1 MLSARDFEQLQAAAM
16 LLERPRDFFAIPLG
30 TLRLTR
36 IDAGDDPSRHCYLFV
51 GDATAAPMTAL
62 WPDPGAT
69 LPAPRPESELPF
81 RLKII
86 HFNDLHGHLVHF
98 SRHGTRPVFAQ
109 IAGHLNAL
117 RSRYYGHPQRG
128 VLAFSGGDDS
138 VGSVFDALLG
148 SDTASYRAHAAYR
161 LYSAAGIDA
170 CVMGNHDLDLG
181 VRRLAHALRTDARF
195 PLLTA
200 NLAGCSWLSGLYF
213 PAALLVVK
221 GVRVAVVGLTTP
233 AQIAPQ
239 PDSTLNF
246 VDPVGVMRNLLPM
259 LHEVSDVVIVLS
271 HLGYSLES
279 SSASVLGVGDV
290 ELAQA
295 LPPASVHAIIGGHTH
310 HALNEHGLSPLNIVN
325 GIPIAQAGKLGEF
338 VGEVDITVGR
348 HGATVTSVHLTPT
361 VHLPVDEAFETRHVQ
376 PLLDAVVPIFHEPLG
391 WAVENDDLSVDA
403 VRNDFAAGESALC
416 NFIADA
422 LVERTRLAG
431 YPVDFAAIDASCIA
445 AGVPAGSITYGDWF
459 AVMPFADTIRLCRI
473 SGAELQQLLADNARR
488 ADRPDEAHTE
498 RGFLHFSRALRYR
511 IRLGTARAEATAAG
525 VTVNG
530 KPLDHVLDR
539 EFVVACTSFM
549 HMLANTWQQQSSRQW
564 QMQWFDPHALQQE
577 DIHRFLRDELVAYI
591 RAHGGV
597 TADGGCRRDGRLVVE
612 DEGNERDET
621 NATDFSQ

>member
-1 MLSARDFEQLQAAAM
+1 M
-16 LLERPRDFFAIPLG
+16 LLERPRDFFAIPPG

-36 IDAGDDPSRHCYLFV
+36 VDAGDDPSRQCYLFV
-51 GDATAAPMTAL
+51 GDATAGPVDVL
-62 WPDPGAT
+62 WPDEGAT
-69 LPAPRPESELPF
+69 LPAPRQESDQPF

-109 IAGHLNAL
+109 IAGHVRAL
-117 RSRYYGHPQRG
+117 RSRYAHHPQRG
-128 VLAFSGGDDS
+128 ILVFSGGDDS

-148 SDTASYRAHAAYR
+148 GDIASYRAHAAYR

-181 VRRLAHALRTDARF
+181 VRRLAHALLADARF

-213 PAALLVVK
+213 PAALFVVK

-246 VDPVGVMRNLLPM
+246 VDPIAVMHNLLPA
-259 LHEVSDVVIVLS
+259 LHEAGDVVLVLS
-271 HLGYSLES
+271 HLGYSLDS
-279 SSASVLGVGDV
+279 SSASVLGAGDV

-295 LPPASVHAIIGGHTH
+295 LPPGSVHAIIGGHTH
-310 HALNEHGLSPLNIVN
+310 HALNERGLSPLNIVN

-348 HGATVTSVHLTPT
+348 ACAAVTSVHLTPT
-361 VHLPVDEAFETRHVQ
+361 SHLPVDDTFNAAHVQ
-376 PLLDAVVPIFHEPLG
+376 PLLDAVAPIFTEPLG
-391 WAVENDDLSVDA
+391 TAIEHDDLSIDA
-403 VRNDFAAGESALC
+403 VLNDFAAGESALC

-422 LVERTRLAG
+422 LVDRARLAG
-431 YPVDFAAIDASCIA
+431 YAVDFAAIDASCIA
-445 AGVPAGSITYGDWF
+445 ANVPAGPLTYGDWF
-459 AVMPFADTIRLCRI
+459 DVMPFADTIRICRI
-473 SGAELQQLLADNARR
+473 TGAELTMLLDDNARR

-498 RGFLHFSRALRYR
+498 RGFLHFSRGLRYR
-511 IRLGTARAEATAAG
+511 ICLGPTRAAAAAVD
-525 VTVNG
+525 VTVNDI
-530 KPLDHVLDR
+530 PLDEAPDR

-549 HMLANTWQQQSSRQW
+549 HMLANTWQKQASNRW
-564 QMQWFDPHALQQE
+564 HMQWFDPHTLPKE
-577 DIHRFLRDELVAYI
+577 DTPLFLRDELVAYI

-597 TADGGCRRDGRLVVE
+597 TAEGGCRRDGRVVV
-612 DEGNERDET
+612 G
-621 NATDFSQ
+621 